1 MAFQIKTLRDQH
13 WLLIFQDPKSVR
25 ENPHQSHQKQITDTG
40 KKSFYNQ
47 PAAPSREWS
56 CKKPLQ
62 VFDVDR
68 DAPDSWVH
76 LMLWGGISREADR
89 SYSPRAGT
97 QTQLHPLDKSG
108 PVSTDEKAPEDAKA
122 AKLLQTLPAEPMQLL
137 ALLQVT
143 PSHITWLQ
151 GVGDHTKTW

>member
-68 DAPDSWVH
+68 DAPDSWVP

-89 SYSPRAGT
+89 SYSPEQPPRPSYTLWINQA
-97 QTQLHPLDKSG
+97 LSPRMR
-108 PVSTDEKAPEDAKA
+108 
-122 AKLLQTLPAEPMQLL
+122 KLQRMPRQPSYCKPFLQSQCSSLPSYRWLL
-137 ALLQVT
+137 LTSLGSRV
-143 PSHITWLQ
+143 
-151 GVGDHTKTW
+151 